1 MERKHSYLI
10 NKGHIGEPFVTLYG
24 AYFPSWLICAMIG
37 IISTVLIRI
46 VLIRLGVDEGIPLR
60 TIVYIALASMITLTL
75 AITVLEF
82 SDV

>member
-1 MERKHSYLI
+1 
-10 NKGHIGEPFVTLYG
+10 
-24 AYFPSWLICAMIG
+24 MIG

-75 AITVLEF
+75 AITVF
-82 SDV
+82 GV

>member
-1 MERKHSYLI
+1 MGWNANTLI
-10 NKGHIGEPFVTLYG
+10 SSIRGISVSPLLPFYG
-24 AYFPSWLICAMIG
+24 VYFPSWLICAMIG

-75 AITVLEF
+75 AITVF
-82 SDV
+82 GV